1 MHKAAKFTNNFQ
13 DLLVI
18 YKTFVRSKLEQS
30 ATVWHSSLSQGN
42 VIDLERV
49 QKSAVKIILKERYSD
64 YESALLKL
72 DLQSLYDRRELL
84 CYKFVKK
91 GIRLAQFKK
100 LFPKN
105 RSKHSMVKR
114 NQGKFYV
121 NNAKTERYKNSTIPF
136 MQRLLNKYEANVKCS
151 LKSLSSV
158 SVPTNNATMNAW
170 LSRREILIYN
180 NNNNNVPV
188 YL

>member
-1 MHKAAKFTNNFQ
+1 MFQWNRNTDMLIKDANRRMIIVHKAAKFTNNFQ

-49 QKSAVKIILKERYSD
+49 QKSAVKIILKEHYSD

-72 DLQSLYDRRELL
+72 DLQSLYERREIL

-91 GIRLAQFKK
+91 GL
-100 LFPKN
+100 
-105 RSKHSMVKR
+105 HSLR
-114 NQGKFYV
+114 NCFQ
-121 NNAKTERYKNSTIPF
+121 KTGQN
-136 MQRLLNKYEANVKCS
+136 
-151 LKSLSSV
+151 
-158 SVPTNNATMNAW
+158 
-170 LSRREILIYN
+170 ILW
-180 NNNNNVPV
+180 
-188 YL
+188 